1 MRLCKTTK
9 KGNSEDF
16 VKKAKLIFPNY
27 DYSKVYYKN
36 NKTHVIITCKE
47 HGDFLRTPNVLLN
60 KKNGCPACTKKRRW
74 TKEIFIKESNKKHNN
89 FYDYSKVEIKNSKS
103 NVIIICP
110 IHGEFEQQLAV
121 HARVGCGC
129 PKCANEQL
137 ESKAISNIKQLLF
150 EYNINYTQEKTFEDC
165 KNINLLPFDFYI
177 ESLDLLIE
185 YDGEFHYKGWG
196 NNYKL
201 VESQQIRDNIKTQY
215 AIKNHNFIRVSYKDD
230 YLGIIEEYISKKI
243 ND

>member
-9 KGNSEDF
+9 KGNTENF
-16 VKKAKLIFPNY
+16 VERAKLIFPNY
-27 DYSKVYYKN
+27 DYSKVVYKN
-36 NKTHVIITCKE
+36 NKSHVIIKCND

-60 KKNGCPACTKKRRW
+60 KKNGWPSCTKKRRW
-74 TKEIFIKESNKKHNN
+74 TKEIFINESNKKHNN
-89 FYDYSKVEIKNSKS
+89 FYDYSKVEIKNSKT

-110 IHGEFEQQLAV
+110 IHGEFKQQLAV

-129 PKCANEQL
+129 PKCANERF
-137 ESKAISNIKQLLF
+137 ESAAIVKIKQLLD
-150 EYNINYTQEKTFEDC
+150 EYNINYIQEKVFEDC
-165 KNINLLPFDFYI
+165 RNINLLPFDFYI

-196 NNYKL
+196 NDTST
-201 VESQQIRDNIKTQY
+201 VESQKIRDDIKTNY
-215 AIKNHNFIRVSYKDD
+215 AIENHNFIRVSFKDD
-230 YLGIIEEYISKKI
+230 YLRIIEEYISKKI